1 MDIWFDRIRGN
12 WRRCLRH
19 VWIRKDLTIIK
30 RLLFMI
36 PFTIGISQTYSLVE
50 AIEIALENKEA
61 LKTSALDLQ
70 SSRQGVKGSYSR
82 ILPSIRF
89 SGNMSESRFPA
100 QTGGFNSETGEL
112 TLDKISSQ
120 TSASSSISLSQN
132 IYDGGVWWNTI
143 RQAKN
148 SYRIAEQFDRQVITN
163 IIRNVH
169 SAYFN
174 YLKAS
179 QLLDVARSNLMSS
192 QQQLAL
198 AEQKYELGSAKKTD
212 LLKAEVRFGQARVDV
227 INNDANLQNAY
238 RTLKNTMGL
247 VGSDQDFSA
256 VEVETPLEIVPEFD
270 TGFELIQK
278 FNPSV
283 KAKQYQITSAE
294 LSAKIAKGSRLPTI
308 SANASY
314 SGSAKNLGDAITN
327 SFNDQKRMNTGVSIS
342 VPIFSGNSIST
353 RIQQAKIAVDKQES
367 EYLIQLQDLSVQ
379 LQSMVDQLNN
389 YQEIIPINETVLIS
403 AEEDLKLAQV
413 RYTQGSTIILEVLDA
428 QVSVVRARSSLI
440 RSKYDAYIE
449 QANLK
454 ALLGTLDTNK

>member
-1 MDIWFDRIRGN
+1 MRELAQQFQA
-12 WRRCLRH
+12 CLDKKGH
-19 VWIRKDLTIIK
+19 KIIK
-30 RLLFMI
+30 RLLFLI
-36 PFTIGISQTYSLVE
+36 PFTIGISQSYSLEE

-82 ILPSIRF
+82 ILPSLRF
-89 SGNMSESRFPA
+89 SGNMSESRFPV
-100 QTGGFNSETGEL
+100 QTGGYNESTGEI
-112 TLDKISSQ
+112 TLDKISSL
-120 TSASSSISLSQN
+120 TSSSSSISLSQN

-148 SYRIAEQFDRQVITN
+148 SFRIAEQFDRQVITN

-212 LLKAEVRFGQARVDV
+212 LLKAEVRFGQARIDV
-227 INNDANLQNAY
+227 INNDAMLQNAY
-238 RTLKNTMGL
+238 RTLKNAMGL
-247 VGSDQDFSA
+247 IGTDRDFS
-256 VEVETPLEIVPEFD
+256 VEEVEIPLEIIPEID

-314 SGSAKNLGDAITN
+314 SGSAENLGDAITN
-327 SFNDQKRMNTGVSIS
+327 SFNDQKRVNTGLSIS

-367 EYLIQLQDLSVQ
+367 EYLTQLQDLSVQ

>member
-1 MDIWFDRIRGN
+1 MVWSYLRELAQQFQA
-12 WRRCLRH
+12 CLDKKGH
-19 VWIRKDLTIIK
+19 KIIK
-30 RLLFMI
+30 RLLFLI
-36 PFTIGISQTYSLVE
+36 PFTIGISQSYSLEE

-82 ILPSIRF
+82 ILPSLRF
-89 SGNMSESRFPA
+89 SGNMSESRFPV
-100 QTGGFNSETGEL
+100 QTGGYNESTGEI
-112 TLDKISSQ
+112 TLDKISSL
-120 TSASSSISLSQN
+120 TSSSSSISLSQN

-148 SYRIAEQFDRQVITN
+148 SFRIAEQFDRQVITN

-212 LLKAEVRFGQARVDV
+212 LLKAEVRFGQARIDV
-227 INNDANLQNAY
+227 INNDAMLQNAY
-238 RTLKNTMGL
+238 RTLKNAMGL
-247 VGSDQDFSA
+247 IGTDRDFS
-256 VEVETPLEIVPEFD
+256 VEEVEIPLEIIPEID

-314 SGSAKNLGDAITN
+314 SGSAENLGDAITN
-327 SFNDQKRMNTGVSIS
+327 SFNDQKRVNTGLSIS

-367 EYLIQLQDLSVQ
+367 EYLTQLQDLSVQ